1 MEFFHFI
8 IHHKHLFKKLLVVK
22 KFFHLEYCVLTI
34 LFFVCVIVYMDACL
48 LIAVGGSVCACV
60 CAHIRIFLKGENAF
74 YPSVFFFQITFR
86 GREGAPLLG
95 KKNPPKKKQHIII
108 HGTNSRCETL
118 FFVNHHHH
126 LQGQLLVLRIHPLL
140 F

>member
-48 LIAVGGSVCACV
+48 LIAVCGSVCACV

-74 YPSVFFFQITFR
+74 YPSVFFSKLRFEEEKARRYWEKKIPLKRSNTLSFMEQIQGVKHYF
-86 GREGAPLLG
+86 LL
-95 KKNPPKKKQHIII
+95 IITI
-108 HGTNSRCETL
+108 IYKVNYL
-118 FFVNHHHH
+118 F
-126 LQGQLLVLRIHPLL
+126 
-140 F
+140 